1 MDTGQ
6 TTLNIALIHHPV
18 LNKRGET
25 IGSAVTNL
33 DIHDIAR
40 MAKTYGVAR
49 YYIVTPYEDQQ
60 QLVEELLDHWRV
72 GHGAQYNPAR
82 KQALEIVHQAA
93 CLEDALQDMTRRYQ
107 RNPLIVSTTATADK
121 CTTSYV
127 ELRNEIMQETPTLL
141 LFGTAHGLANEV
153 FDRST
158 RVLPPID
165 GGTSYNHLSVRSAA
179 SIIVDRLLGIRDAE
193 EQ

>member
-18 LNKRGET
+18 INRRGET

-40 MAKTYGVAR
+40 MARTYGVAK

-93 CLEDALQDMTRRYQ
+93 CIDDVLQDMMQRYSED
-107 RNPLIVSTTATADK
+107 PLIVSTTAITGK
-121 CTTSYV
+121 STTSYT
-127 ELRNEIMQETPTLL
+127 ELRDEIIQQKPTLL
-141 LFGTAHGLANEV
+141 LFGTAHGLADEV

-165 GGTSYNHLSVRSAA
+165 GGTNYNHLSVRSAA
-179 SIIVDRLLGIRDAE
+179 SIIVDRLLGLRDIV